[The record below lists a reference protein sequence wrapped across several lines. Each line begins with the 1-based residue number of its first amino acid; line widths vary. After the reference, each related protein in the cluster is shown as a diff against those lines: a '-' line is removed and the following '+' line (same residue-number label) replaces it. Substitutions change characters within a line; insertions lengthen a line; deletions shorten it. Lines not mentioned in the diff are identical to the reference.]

1 MSKYILYIISIKEKN
16 GKMFVIVNEQLKKI
30 RYLIDLLEIKGI
42 RDSKI

>member
-1 MSKYILYIISIKEKN
+1 
-16 GKMFVIVNEQLKKI
+16 MFVIVNEQLEKI